1 MDYEFKSLKE
11 LYEKVK
17 PALITKVNDLKR
29 ININY
34 IREEDVWN
42 CLKENKWKKSI
53 NLSLSELINDIL
65 ELDSNVLDLYV
76 KNEIKKLE
84 KTPNLEENNNIF

>member
-11 LYEKVK
+11 LYEKVR

-29 ININY
+29 LNINY
-34 IREEDVWN
+34 IRPADVWN
-42 CLKENKWKKSI
+42 CLKENKWKKSS

-65 ELDSNVLDLYV
+65 ELDYSTLELYV
-76 KNEIKKLE
+76 KNEIKKTE
-84 KTPNLEENNNIF
+84 KTPNLRENNNIL